1 MLFRFLRW
9 IIKKIG
15 LKTLFAL
22 SLLLVAVSS
31 AAFGISDAIRGL
43 ESGILFRL
51 VILGIVG
58 SWFLAG
64 RRIHTWIA
72 AIILL
77 IAGFVYLVIYLGQ
90 LTGPLFALF
99 KATDYLIWEF
109 INRTPDIP
117 IDLTNFNLAYS
128 EVYYGVA
135 GVLNSF
141 WEWFTTITQGLPFY
155 DEVAITLVWGGVTWI
170 TASWAGWIIRRHN
183 QPLLSVLP
191 AGILLATIL
200 SYTWSGTASLVP
212 MLFSTLLL
220 MAMINYTVSEE
231 GWSSA
236 SMDYPEDL
244 PREFGLT
251 VSVIVIVIVALA
263 TILPTI
269 SISKIVEYVQQ
280 FTKPQIEEAEPV
292 FQSFGL
298 EQSSV
303 PREDIGKA
311 LRGGF
316 PRGHLM
322 GSGPELAEKVVMTI
336 NITAGI
342 SKQHEREIN
351 LPLYWRSLT
360 YDDYFGFGWRSS
372 EIFLRNFK
380 DGESAL
386 FAESPYH
393 RLIQQDFRMAKGET
407 IFLYAA
413 GEILSADDEYKI
425 AYRPTPR
432 YTEVF
437 DAPGDFFGASIDQTS
452 YRVQSL
458 IPTITEND
466 LRSAQGEYPD
476 WILERYLQLPDSI
489 PSRVFNLAEEI
500 TSDDATEYDKARS
513 LERYLRGFDY
523 NLDVDMP
530 PLNQDMVDYFLFDLK
545 QGYCDYY
552 ATSMV
557 VMARGLGIPAR
568 IAVGYYRGI
577 YDDVNRRFV
586 VTEADAHSWVEVYFS
601 GIGWIPFEPTA
612 GREEIE
618 RLINNLEFP
627 EDIDAVKPFRST
639 TWWFEQLNWNWTSV
653 SLAIILGLLI
663 LIIAISSIDNLLI
676 LNYSP
681 EKAVTRLYQR
691 LFQHSRRLGSPVH
704 RWTTPYEFSQNL
716 QMRISSLFKGSLFE
730 STLYQAV
737 SEIEDFTTIYIL
749 MLYSP
754 IGLTIRDRNKVISIW
769 RQLRR
774 RLWIAWLRQIVYRED
789 KKAIDA

>member
-1 MLFRFLRW
+1 MLIRFLRW
-9 IIKKIG
+9 IIRKIG
-15 LKTLFAL
+15 LKTIFIL
-22 SLLLVAVSS
+22 SLLLIAVSS
-31 AAFGISDAIRGL
+31 VAYGISDAIRGL

-51 VILGIVG
+51 VILGILG

-64 RRIHTWIA
+64 RRIHTWIGV
-72 AIILL
+72 ILL
-77 IAGFVYLVIYLGQ
+77 LVTGFVYLIICLGQ

-99 KATDYLIWEF
+99 KATDYIIWEY

-128 EVYYGVA
+128 EVYYGVT
-135 GVLNSF
+135 GVLMSF
-141 WEWFTTITQGLPFY
+141 REWFITITQGLPFY
-155 DEVAITLVWGGVTWI
+155 DEIAITLVWGGVTWMA
-170 TASWAGWIIRRHN
+170 ASWSGWILRRHN
-183 QPLLSVLP
+183 QPLISVLP
-191 AGILLATIL
+191 AGILLTTIL

-212 MLFSTLLL
+212 MLSSTLLL
-220 MAMINYTVSEE
+220 MALINYAVSEE
-231 GWSSA
+231 GWSST

-251 VSVIVIVIVALA
+251 VSVIVIGIVTLA

-316 PRGHLM
+316 PRGHLI
-322 GSGPELAEKVVMTI
+322 GSGPELAEKVVMTV
-336 NITAGI
+336 NISAGI
-342 SKQHEREIN
+342 PKQIEREIN

-372 EIFLRNFK
+372 DIILRYYK

-407 IFLYAA
+407 LFLYAA
-413 GEILSADDEYKI
+413 GEILSADDDYKI

-458 IPTITEND
+458 IPAITEND
-466 LRSAQGEYPD
+466 LRSAQGEYPG

-489 PSRVFNLAEEI
+489 PSRVFKLAEDI
-500 TSDDATEYDKARS
+500 TRNDMTEYDKARS

-523 NLDVDMP
+523 SLDVEMP
-530 PLNQDMVDYFLFDLK
+530 PLNQDMVDYFLFDLQ

-557 VMARGLGIPAR
+557 VMARGLGIPTR
-568 IAVGYYRGI
+568 IAVGYYRGT

-586 VTEADAHSWVEVYFS
+586 VTEADAHSWVEVYFP

-618 RLINNLEFP
+618 RLTPIIDVP
-627 EDIDAVKPFRST
+627 EDLDTVKPFRST
-639 TWWFEQLNWNWTSV
+639 TWWFKQWNWNWTSV
-653 SLAIILGLLI
+653 SLVIILGLA
-663 LIIAISSIDNLLI
+663 IIIITISTIDNLLI
-676 LNYSP
+676 LSYSP
-681 EKAVTRLYQR
+681 NKAVTRLYLR
-691 LFQHSRRLGSPVH
+691 LFRHSRRLGAPAQ
-704 RWTTPYEFSQNL
+704 RWTTPYEFSQSVKK
-716 QMRISSLFKGSLFE
+716 RISTLFKGSLFE
-730 STLYQAV
+730 STLYPAI
-737 SEIEDFTTIYIL
+737 SEIEDFTSIYTL

-754 IGLTIRDRNKVISIW
+754 KDLTIRDRNKVISIW

-774 RLWIAWLRQIVYRED
+774 RLWIAWLRQIVYREE
-789 KKAIDA
+789 KKP